1 MGLKSRKKTTQNH
14 QCQKFLGKRSEVF
27 LQCWE
32 ETGTFTHDI
41 LENPCEGSDVLGF
54 LFGSNNSALPSSTS
68 VLSRLRVEPS
78 PYNATKFFSNIC
90 LRTFLFPE
98 WFLSK

>member
-1 MGLKSRKKTTQNH
+1 MWGSKAGKKNTQNH

-41 LENPCEGSDVLGF
+41 LENLPARAAMCLGF
-54 LFGSNNSALPSSTS
+54 FLAAITQRCQAALQS
-68 VLSRLRVEPS
+68 
-78 PYNATKFFSNIC
+78 
-90 LRTFLFPE
+90 
-98 WFLSK
+98 